1 MSEYIPYTILRL
13 VLMLDSKDPILVFHI
28 FSMVAEIGGLAGIMI
43 GFSILDF
50 INLCDNAKQ
59 MFNVLHIWK

>member
-1 MSEYIPYTILRL
+1 VSEYIPYTIL
-13 VLMLDSKDPILVFHI
+13 
-28 FSMVAEIGGLAGIMI
+28 SMVAEIGGLAGIMI

-59 MFNVLHIWK
+59 IFNVLQIWK